1 MNTVRKAEFSDPA
14 VVADADR
21 ADTPDR
27 LLSCMAGFYT
37 SDLQARTALR
47 SVQVAQRLLP
57 AQTLL
62 LSPDDAGYLRFAR
75 LSRQWAVDQASAG
88 PRGIGGLWLASAVGA
103 SLASLAALVILLWEA
118 PQFDAWLVMMLMAL
132 QGLGGLLGAG
142 LFALWVR
149 LRPRHRFDA
158 QVRQQLIL
166 GCWALV
172 LHQVPWADQA
182 AVVRLLRSTSLRWC
196 ASAPHSRRL

>member
-1 MNTVRKAEFSDPA
+1 MNTLRKTEFTESA
-14 VVADADR
+14 GTDADR

-27 LLSCMAGFYT
+27 LLSCMAGFYP
-37 SDLQARTALR
+37 SQAQAQAALR
-47 SVQVAQRLLP
+47 SVQVAQHLLP
-57 AQTLL
+57 AQPVL
-62 LSPDDAGYLRFAR
+62 LSPADAGCLRFAR
-75 LSRQWAVDQASAG
+75 LSRQWASDQQGGA
-88 PRGIGGLWLASAVGA
+88 PRRLGGVLLASAVGA
-103 SLASLAALVILLWEA
+103 SLASLAALAVLLWEA
-118 PQFDAWLVMMLMAL
+118 PEFDAWLVMMLLAL

-149 LRPRHRFDA
+149 LRPRHRFDE
-158 QVRQQLIL
+158 QVRQQLSL

-172 LHQVPWADQA
+172 LYQVPWAGQA